1 MEGSQEEDR
10 LLEEVSD
17 QKGGLR
23 TLPFILVV
31 DCFEE
36 VASFGLALYMILYLV
51 NEYHM
56 ETAAGTSLLF
66 LWSSLS
72 SFLTI
77 VGAYASD
84 THFGRYRVILCGSI
98 CSILG
103 LVILWLTSAVPQ
115 AKPPPCDRHS
125 DSCKPPTHLQLTIL
139 VSSLLLLSIGAGCT
153 RPCTTAFGADQIA
166 IREDGSE
173 NERILQSFFNW
184 YYAAGGISTIISLTV
199 NVYIQDHFGWQLGF
213 GVPAVLMFLAAILF
227 LVGSPLYVKVKANS
241 SALTGLAQAL
251 VAAFKARHLEL
262 PPYTEEACYRHDK
275 ESKITKPSDKLRY
288 LNKACL
294 IKNTEQDLAS
304 KSWELCTVDEV
315 EALKSV
321 IGVIPIWM
329 SGIIMFLN
337 LGQASIVVLQA
348 ETMDRHIT
356 SNVEIPPGSFCTFA
370 VVSLMV
376 SIAFYERII
385 SPLLAKHTKIG
396 RLSPVT
402 RMIIGL
408 VFACLSL
415 TVGAVVENVRRKTA
429 IRGGGSAAAA
439 PAQAQART
447 MSAMWVVP
455 PLVLGGIAEGIS
467 AAARIEYYYSHLPN
481 SMSTIAVALFT
492 LESAFSGLLG
502 SLMVNVVNSITSN
515 GGKASWYA
523 SDINDGRYDYYLA
536 LHGGLG
542 LLNLLVFLVSCLA
555 SGHSKEKQPTILH
568 ETGEL
573 KNNLL

>member
-1 MEGSQEEDR
+1 MEGSQEQDR

-84 THFGRYRVILCGSI
+84 THFGRYRVIVCGSI

-125 DSCKPPTHLQLTIL
+125 DSCKPPTHLQLIIL
-139 VSSLLLLSIGAGCT
+139 VSSLVLLSIGAGCT

-166 IREDGSE
+166 IREDPGE

-199 NVYIQDHFGWQLGF
+199 NVYIQDHFGWQVGF
-213 GVPAVLMFLAAILF
+213 GVPAVLMFFAAILF

-241 SALTGLAQAL
+241 CALTGLAQAL

-262 PPYTEEACYRHDK
+262 PPNTEEACYHHDK

-294 IKNTEQDLAS
+294 IKNPEEDLLAS
-304 KSWELCTVDEV
+304 KSWEVCTVDEV
-315 EALKSV
+315 EAVKSV

-348 ETMDRHIT
+348 ETMDRHIIT
-356 SNVEIPPGSFCTFA
+356 PNVEIPPGSFCTFA

-385 SPLLAKHTKIG
+385 RPLLAKHTKMG

-415 TVGAVVENVRRKTA
+415 TVGAVVENVRRKTTA
-429 IRGGGSAAAA
+429 IRGGGS
-439 PAQAQART
+439 T
-447 MSAMWVVP
+447 MSAMWLVP

-502 SLMVNVVNSITSN
+502 TLIVNVVNSITSN

-523 SDINDGRYDYYLA
+523 SDINDGRYDYFLA
-536 LHGGLG
+536 LHAGLG
-542 LLNLLVFLVSCLA
+542 FLNLLVFLVSCLA

-568 ETGEL
+568 ETQEL

>member
-1 MEGSQEEDR
+1 MEGSQEQDR
-10 LLEEVSD
+10 LIEEVSS

-84 THFGRYRVILCGSI
+84 TRFGRYRVIVCGSI
-98 CSILG
+98 SSIL
-103 LVILWLTSAVPQ
+103 VI
-115 AKPPPCDRHS
+115 
-125 DSCKPPTHLQLTIL
+125 
-139 VSSLLLLSIGAGCT
+139 LLSIGAGCT

-166 IREDGSE
+166 IREDPSE
-173 NERILQSFFNW
+173 NESILQSFFNW
-184 YYAAGGISTIISLTV
+184 YYAAGGISTVLSLTV
-199 NVYIQDHFGWQLGF
+199 NVYIQDHFGWQVGF
-213 GVPAVLMFLAAILF
+213 GVPAVLMFFAAILF
-227 LVGSPLYVKVKANS
+227 VVGSPLYVKVKANS
-241 SALTGLAQAL
+241 SALTRLAQAL

-262 PPYTEEACYRHDK
+262 PPNTEEARYHHDK
-275 ESKITKPSDKLRY
+275 DSKITTPSDKLWY
-288 LNKACL
+288 LNKACF
-294 IKNTEQDLAS
+294 IKNSEEDLAS
-304 KSWELCTVDEV
+304 KSWELCTVDQV

-329 SGIIMFLN
+329 SGIIMFFN

-356 SNVEIPPGSFCTFA
+356 PNVEIPPGSFCTFA
-370 VVSLMV
+370 VISLMA
-376 SIAFYERII
+376 SIAFYERIV
-385 SPLLAKHTKIG
+385 SPFLANHTKIG
-396 RLSPVT
+396 KLSPVT

-408 VFACLSL
+408 VFTCLSL
-415 TVGAVVENVRRKTA
+415 TVGAVVENVRRRTA
-429 IRGGGSAAAA
+429 IKEGASAAAL
-439 PAQAQART
+439 T
-447 MSAMWVVP
+447 MSAMWLVL

-502 SLMVNVVNSITSN
+502 SLIVNVVNSITSN

-523 SDINDGRYDYYLA
+523 SDINAGRYDYYLA
-536 LHGGLG
+536 LHGGVA
-542 LLNLLVFLVSCLA
+542 LLNLLVFLVSCLV
-555 SGHSKEKQPTILH
+555 SGHAKQKQSTILH
-568 ETGEL
+568 EPEEL
-573 KNNLL
+573 KKNLL